1 MPRTASSDPDTKE
14 LGASSDRLVLTAGRP
29 RPSSAGRLGVSP
41 AYVQKLEGGR
51 ANPTVG
57 QLANVA
63 SALEMDLEI
72 SFVPEQ
78 AAVRDPFEE
87 LAEF

>member
-1 MPRTASSDPDTKE
+1 MPRTASSDPDAKE
-14 LGASSDRLVLTAGRP
+14 LGASIRQARSDRGWTQAEL
-29 RPSSAGRLGVSP
+29 AGRLGVSP

-78 AAVRDPFEE
+78 TAVRDPFEE
-87 LAEF
+87 LAEL